1 MVLYGSIFK
10 SNFDYDDIYVE
21 ENILVFNKGEENYLL
36 YSSLPL
42 PIIDLQISK
51 WITNKLW

>member
-51 WITNKLW
+51 